1 MATLV
6 AVVAAGLI
14 GLLVGASELLTRY
27 RDSSSAA
34 LLNVAAVLYLAI
46 NAAASIAAYGV
57 AAVANWKFGTNATG
71 NELRALQVAVGGFGA
86 IALFRSS
93 LFLVHPS
100 GEEVNVGPAN
110 ILQSLLDAT
119 NREIDRSRGS
129 ERFPE
134 VAKLMQGVRFDEAYK
149 VLPTLVLASMQ
160 NLSDDE
166 QAAFANQLKV
176 LADSRLDDWAKSLT
190 LGLTLETLVGRRVLI
205 AAVETLKAAGPP
217 HASAHVNPAAA
228 SVTAAEAT
236 PEG

>member
-1 MATLV
+1 MATV
-6 AVVAAGLI
+6 IAVIAAGSI

-34 LLNVAAVLYLAI
+34 LRNTAAGIYLFI
-46 NAAASIAAYGV
+46 NAMASIAAF
-57 AAVANWKFGTNATG
+57 AVADVADWKFGTDATG
-71 NELRALQVAVGGFGA
+71 NELLCLQVAVGGFGA

-100 GEEVNVGPAN
+100 GTDVNVGPAN

-134 VAKLMQGVRFDEAYK
+134 VAKLMQGVRFDDAYK

-160 NLSDDE
+160 NLSEDE
-166 QAAFANQLKV
+166 QEAFANQLKV
-176 LADSRLDDWAKSLT
+176 LADSRLEDWAKSLT
-190 LGLTLETLVGRRVLI
+190 LGLTLETLVGRRVLK
-205 AAVETLKAAGPP
+205 AAVETLKAARQP
-217 HASAHVNPAAA
+217 HDSPG
-228 SVTAAEAT
+228 TT
-236 PEG
+236 RGDR

>member
-1 MATLV
+1 VATFI

-34 LLNVAAVLYLAI
+34 LFNVAALLYLAI

-57 AAVANWKFGTNATG
+57 AAVAHWKFGTNASG
-71 NELRALQVAVGGFGA
+71 NELRALQVAVGGFGS

-100 GEEVNVGPAN
+100 GQDVNVGPAN

-134 VAKLMQGVRFDEAYK
+134 VAKLMQGVRFDDAYK
-149 VLPTLVLASMQ
+149 VLPTVVLASMQ
-160 NLSDDE
+160 NLSEDE
-166 QAAFANQLKV
+166 QAAFANQLTV
-176 LADSRLDDWAKSLT
+176 LADSKLEDWAKSLT
-190 LGLTLETLVGRRVLI
+190 LGLTLETLVGRRVLR
-205 AAVETLKAAGPP
+205 AAVDTLKL
-217 HASAHVNPAAA
+217 ASAPLEPPYVQPKGRTKPP
-228 SVTAAEAT
+228 SQ
-236 PEG
+236 

>member
-1 MATLV
+1 VATLI

-34 LLNVAAVLYLAI
+34 LRNVAAMLYLGI
-46 NAAASIAAYGV
+46 NAAASIAAYLV
-57 AAVANWKFGTNATG
+57 ADVANWKFGTNASG
-71 NELRALQVAVGGFGA
+71 NELRALQVAVGGFGS

-100 GEEVNVGPAN
+100 GEDVNVGPAN

-134 VAKLMQGVRFDEAYK
+134 VAKLMQGVRDEAYK
-149 VLPTLVLASMQ
+149 VLPTIVLASMQ
-160 NLSDDE
+160 NLSEDE
-166 QAAFANQLKV
+166 QAAFANQLTV
-176 LADSRLDDWAKSLT
+176 LADSQLEDWAKSLT
-190 LGLTLETLVGRRVLI
+190 LGLTLETLVGRRVLT
-205 AAVETLKAAGPP
+205 AAVDTLKLASAPQEPP
-217 HASAHVNPAAA
+217 HVAPKGVADKD
-228 SVTAAEAT
+228 
-236 PEG
+236 

>member
-217 HASAHVNPAAA
+217 RASAHMNPAAA
-228 SVTAAEAT
+228 SVKAADAT
-236 PEG
+236 QEG

>member
-1 MATLV
+1 MATAL
-6 AVVAAGLI
+6 AIVAAGLI
-14 GLLVGASELLTRY
+14 GAVVGASELLTRY

-34 LLNVAAVLYLAI
+34 LRNLPAALYLAI

-57 AAVANWKFGTNATG
+57 ADIANWKFGTDATG

-100 GEEVNVGPAN
+100 GQDVNVGPAN

-119 NREIDRSRGS
+119 NREIDRTRGS

-134 VAKLMQGVRFDEAYK
+134 VARMMQGVRFGEAYK

-160 NLSDDE
+160 NLSDEE
-166 QAAFANQLKV
+166 QTALATQLKV
-176 LADSRLDDWAKSLT
+176 LADSKLEDWAKSLT
-190 LGLTLETLVGRRVLI
+190 LGLTLEALVGRRVLK
-205 AAVETLKAAGPP
+205 ASVDTLR
-217 HASAHVNPAAA
+217 AA
-228 SVTAAEAT
+228 SQPRAA
-236 PEG
+236 PGG

>member
-1 MATLV
+1 MATLI

-14 GLLVGASELLTRY
+14 GILVGASELLTRY

-34 LLNVAAVLYLAI
+34 LLNVAATLYLAI

-57 AAVANWKFGTNATG
+57 ADVANWKFGTDASG
-71 NELRALQVAVGGFGA
+71 NELRCLQVAVGGFGA

-100 GEEVNVGPAN
+100 GQDVNVGPAN
-110 ILQSLLDAT
+110 ILQALLDAT

-134 VAKLMQGVRFDEAYK
+134 VAKLMQGVRFEDAYK

-160 NLSDDE
+160 NLSEDE

-176 LADSRLDDWAKSLT
+176 LADSRLEDWAKSLT
-190 LGLTLETLVGRRVLI
+190 LGLTLETLVGRRVLG
-205 AAVETLKAAGPP
+205 AAVETLKAAASRTAPEHADGP
-217 HASAHVNPAAA
+217 AR
-228 SVTAAEAT
+228 
-236 PEG
+236 EG

>member
-6 AVVAAGLI
+6 ALVAAGLI
-14 GLLVGASELLTRY
+14 GALVGASELLTRY

-34 LLNVAAVLYLAI
+34 LRNLPATLYLAI
-46 NAAASIAAYGV
+46 NALASIAAYGV
-57 AAVANWKFGTNATG
+57 ADIAGWKFGTDATG
-71 NELRALQVAVGGFGA
+71 NELRCLQVAVGGFGA

-100 GEEVNVGPAN
+100 GEDVNVGPAN

-119 NREIDRSRGS
+119 NREIDRTRGS

-134 VAKLMQGVRFDEAYK
+134 VAKLMQGVRFAEAYK

-166 QAAFANQLKV
+166 QAALATQLKV
-176 LADSRLDDWAKSLT
+176 LADSKLEDWAKTLT
-190 LGLTLETLVGRRVLI
+190 LGLTLEALIGRRVLK
-205 AAVETLKAAGPP
+205 AAVDTLKAATPP
-217 HASAHVNPAAA
+217 HEP
-228 SVTAAEAT
+228 
-236 PEG
+236 PGG